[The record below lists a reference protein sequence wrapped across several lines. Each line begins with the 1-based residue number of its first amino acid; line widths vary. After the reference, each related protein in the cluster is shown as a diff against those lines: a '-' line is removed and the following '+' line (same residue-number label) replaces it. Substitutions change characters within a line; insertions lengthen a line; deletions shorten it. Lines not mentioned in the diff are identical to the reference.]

1 MKMFSFTASMAKSNI
16 FRGGGD
22 SNQKDRDI
30 RRKIWIKLLIET
42 DPCVPRV
49 LCDPCKIPLET
60 ELTWSPTAVQQ

>member
-16 FRGGGD
+16 FRGGTPIR
-22 SNQKDRDI
+22 KDRDI

-60 ELTWSPTAVQQ
+60 ELT